1 MEPNIM
7 PPKIPFFRATRAP
20 ERKASSPPVM
30 APATI
35 WLKASYFFLRAII
48 AQSVA
53 ENSPAQMAKL
63 PACEGYYLRG
73 WVLFFWGAW
82 CRPWRVSAWGRT
94 TCPWGSRTPR
104 RLCSRGKNRYRSRR
118 RCGRD
123 RVARAYSFANHLNYI
138 MYNTLQLTI
147 HNNHN

>member
-1 MEPNIM
+1 MNYFCCCSSSFFCIFIITFSTITMEPNIM

-35 WLKASYFFLRAII
+35 WLKASYFFLMAII

-63 PACEGYYLRG
+63 PACDGYYLRG
-73 WVLFFWGAW
+73 WGLFF
-82 CRPWRVSAWGRT
+82 
-94 TCPWGSRTPR
+94 
-104 RLCSRGKNRYRSRR
+104 
-118 RCGRD
+118 
-123 RVARAYSFANHLNYI
+123 
-138 MYNTLQLTI
+138 
-147 HNNHN
+147 